1 MRVVIDWSATRLEA
15 ALVDDTDA
23 VVDRIGTDDG
33 LKLAAGRHE
42 GVLDAVL
49 APWRQAHGALHILAA
64 GMVGGRSGWMEMGYV
79 AAPAGLADIA
89 RAVRHVALANGD
101 RLTLIPGLC
110 DPAATPFPDV
120 MRGEEAQLVGHG
132 LDRDSV
138 VVMPG
143 NNGKW
148 ARIGG
153 GRIMTFRTFVTG
165 ELVAL
170 LLKHSGL
177 AGIAAQPEG
186 RDWRAFARGL
196 ECAAGT
202 DRHGLLTRLFTARTG
217 WLAGQ
222 VAPTEIGDYLRGLLI
237 GWEFIEARNAGWW
250 QPGGAVDI
258 VGDDDRV
265 EDYRRAAEGLGL
277 AARVAPDDTALR
289 GALAIGGE
297 SMILA

>member
-15 ALVDDTDA
+15 TLVDGTDT
-23 VVDRIGTDDG
+23 VIDRIGTDDG
-33 LKLAAGRHE
+33 LKHAAGRHE
-42 GVLDAVL
+42 AVLDAVL
-49 APWRQAHGALHILAA
+49 APWRQGHGVLHILAA

-79 AAPAGLADIA
+79 PAPAGLADIA
-89 RAVRHVALANGD
+89 RAVRDVALANGD

-110 DPAATPFPDV
+110 DPTATPFPDV
-120 MRGEEAQLVGHG
+120 MRGEEVQLVGYG
-132 LDRDSV
+132 LNRDSV

-153 GRIMTFRTFVTG
+153 GRIIAFRTFVTG

-177 AGIAAQPEG
+177 AGIVMQPDG

-202 DRHGLLTRLFTARTG
+202 DPHGLLTRLFTARTG

-222 VAPTEIGDYLRGLLI
+222 VAPADIGDYLRGLLI

-250 QPGGAVDI
+250 QPGGTVDI
-258 VGDDDRV
+258 VGDDERV
-265 EDYRRAAEGLGL
+265 EDYRCAAEGLGIVV
-277 AARVAPDDTALR
+277 RMAPDDTALR
-289 GALAIGGE
+289 GALVIGAE
-297 SMILA
+297 SRALA

>member
-15 ALVDDTDA
+15 ALVGGADD

-33 LKLAAGRHE
+33 LKRAAGRHE
-42 GVLDAVL
+42 AILDAAL
-49 APWRQAHGALHILAA
+49 APWRRTHGSLHILAA
-64 GMVGGRSGWMEMGYV
+64 GMVGGRSGWMEIGYV
-79 AAPAGLADIA
+79 PAPASLADIA
-89 RAVRHVALANGD
+89 RAARHVALANGD

-110 DPAATPFPDV
+110 DPAAPPFPDV

-132 LDRDSV
+132 LQRDAV

-153 GRIMTFRTFVTG
+153 GRIAGFRTFVTG

-170 LLKHSGL
+170 LLAHSGL
-177 AGIAAQPEG
+177 AGIAIRSEG

-196 ECAAGT
+196 ECAAGP

-222 VAPTEIGDYLRGLLI
+222 LAPAEIGDYLRGLLI
-237 GWEFIEARNAGWW
+237 GWEFIEARNAGLWL
-250 QPGGAVDI
+250 PGGTLDI

-265 EDYRRAAEGLGL
+265 DDYRRAAEGLGL
-277 AARVAPDDTALR
+277 TARVAPDDTALR
-289 GALAIGGE
+289 GALAIGAE
-297 SMILA
+297 SMLLA

>member
-15 ALVDDTDA
+15 ALVDGADA

-33 LKLAAGRHE
+33 LKHAAGRHE
-42 GVLDAVL
+42 AVLDAVL
-49 APWRQAHGALHILAA
+49 APWRRAHGALHILAA

-153 GRIMTFRTFVTG
+153 GKIVGFRTFITG
-165 ELVAL
+165 ELVLL

-177 AGIAAQPEG
+177 AGIAAEPEG

-222 VAPTEIGDYLRGLLI
+222 VAPAEIGDYLRGLLI

-250 QPGGAVDI
+250 QPGGTVDI

-265 EDYRRAAEGLGL
+265 EDYRHAAEGMGLG
-277 AARVAPDDTALR
+277 ARVAPDDTALR
-289 GALAIGGE
+289 GALAIGAE
-297 SMILA
+297 SSILA

>member
-15 ALVDDTDA
+15 ALVDGTDT

-33 LKLAAGRHE
+33 LKHAAGRHE
-42 GVLDAVL
+42 AVLDAVL

-79 AAPAGLADIA
+79 PAPAGLADIA
-89 RAVRHVALANGD
+89 RAVRHVALGNGD

-153 GRIMTFRTFVTG
+153 GRIMAFRTFVTG

-177 AGIAAQPEG
+177 AGIAAQPAE
-186 RDWRAFARGL
+186 RDWSAFARGL
-196 ECAAGT
+196 DCAAGP

-222 VAPTEIGDYLRGLLI
+222 VAPAEIGDYLRGLLI

-250 QPGGAVDI
+250 QPGGSVDI

-277 AARVAPDDTALR
+277 TARVAPDDTALR
-289 GALAIGGE
+289 GALAIGAE
-297 SMILA
+297 SSLLA